1 MGFYTFAR
9 GYLYLGFWSDNLV
22 FMYMGFDFVDLFD
35 EWVYDF
41 TNGGYQRFIYGG
53 NLGVLSYNMW

>member
-9 GYLYLGFWSDNLV
+9 GSLYLGFWSDNLV

-35 EWVYDF
+35 MWVYDF

-53 NLGVLSYNMW
+53 NLGVLSYNM